1 MYAATQAIVWLQ
13 TLHSLQED
21 DKALLANAVCPS
33 TVRPQCQIPSTMVLG
48 FYCRGK
54 VLRATVDP
62 STNSNIATQTH
73 NSLALYRETVAGFK
87 VHPVEGLELQVR
99 PCNLIIG

>member
-1 MYAATQAIVWLQ
+1 
-13 TLHSLQED
+13 
-21 DKALLANAVCPS
+21 
-33 TVRPQCQIPSTMVLG
+33 MVLG

-99 PCNLIIG
+99 LCNAERNTLLLAEHDVKGGAYRNPLLHPLPVLTSA